1 MRGLLRQS
9 MCSFSQEQAMN
20 PISIHRAFDPQLD
33 RIMQDMMNDEQYE
46 DDDFITLQGFVGS
59 LEVGLMFILGTWAIW
74 LWL

>member
-1 MRGLLRQS
+1 
-9 MCSFSQEQAMN
+9 MN

-46 DDDFITLQGFVGS
+46 DASPTLQGFVGS

>member
-1 MRGLLRQS
+1 
-9 MCSFSQEQAMN
+9 MN

-33 RIMQDMMNDEQYE
+33 RILNELAEE
-46 DDDFITLQGFVGS
+46 DASPTLQGFVGS